1 MRVRVGR
8 CISAGRTE
16 GMIRRERNCITVKE
30 EKRKQKKEE
39 MGIRVMEAVTARRAR
54 RTRFRLLRDVGDVPH
69 GQTSLTRTS
78 THSEGI

>member
-1 MRVRVGR
+1 
-8 CISAGRTE
+8 
-16 GMIRRERNCITVKE
+16 MIRRERNCITVKE

-54 RTRFRLLRDVGDVPH
+54 RTRFRLLRDVGDVRH